1 MSNGAEDDPLI
12 IGRTRKKRVTEDED
26 INAER
31 ASPAGRVGATYA
43 AADTQAGINAQSAA
57 QAAAAAAKANST
69 EVLDLP
75 EGRSMAEHESMIRN
89 MLAHRVATLPGENI
103 TYDDIVKDVLR
114 GTDKPSTLINIQKKN
129 ARDVP
134 SMEPIALVPPRE
146 PIAQPTLQI
155 DPVSVA
161 ERERAEWE
169 RLRAARPDFG
179 LPPFER
185 RFEVQTAK
193 RKSGPAGE
201 DSGRERRQARREPE
215 RQDTEM
221 KPLILTKDNEPT
233 STKSARTS
241 QKRRASSD
249 PEEARLPE
257 KFIRFAPVIT
267 TSAPSA
273 NTAYS
278 PLPAPPTTPA
288 PFAAVSDNPPNS
300 MATSV
305 ELTVANPGADKVV
318 LPDLSKYCDEKLV
331 FKYDK
336 FTDLHWCALRMI
348 EKNLAGMT
356 AANRRKICAA
366 FQKLTQKR
374 QKKGS
379 KSMNVVYQEPSLKRL
394 NNLALR
400 SEELLYHQNAVAF
413 RHKERSLKATRNS
426 FVGRSNGGYTE
437 KQALD
442 KNRKHDVEVGERIR
456 ARGWFGRLKGKIYKS
471 AIRRGLASAR
481 LVTEKQ
487 AAKWK
492 LVPAGN
498 APAAIQN
505 ANEMAA

>member
-1 MSNGAEDDPLI
+1 MSNEAEDVPLI
-12 IGRTRKKRVTEDED
+12 VGRTRNKRVIEDED
-26 INAER
+26 PNAER

-57 QAAAAAAKANST
+57 KAAADEAAAMK
-69 EVLDLP
+69 LLP
-75 EGRSMAEHESMIRN
+75 LPPGKTDAEHLTLLNN
-89 MLAHRVATLPGENI
+89 MLAHRAATLPGENI
-103 TYDDIVKDVLR
+103 TFEDIASSVTRGYDR
-114 GTDKPSTLINIQKKN
+114 PSAMSNIQQKA

-134 SMEPIALVPPRE
+134 SMEPIALIPPRE
-146 PIAQPTLQI
+146 PISQPTLQI

-161 ERERAEWE
+161 DRERAEWNK
-169 RLRAARPDFG
+169 LRAARPDWQ

-193 RKSGPAGE
+193 RKNRAGGE
-201 DSGRERRQARREPE
+201 DSERERQQARREPE
-215 RQDTEM
+215 RQDTDV
-221 KPLILTKDNEPT
+221 KPLILTKDNQPT
-233 STKSARTS
+233 RTQSARTS

-249 PEEARLPE
+249 PEEARLTE
-257 KFIRFAPVIT
+257 KFIRLAPVLP
-267 TSAPSA
+267 TSAPPA
-273 NTAYS
+273 DTAYI

-288 PFAAVSDNPPNS
+288 PFAAISDNPPQS

-356 AANRRKICAA
+356 AVNRRKICSA

-374 QKKGS
+374 QKKGG
-379 KSMNVVYQEPSLKRL
+379 KSMNVMYHEPSLKRL

-413 RHKERSLKATRNS
+413 RKKEKSLKATRHS
-426 FVGRSNGGYTE
+426 FTGRSTGGYTD
-437 KQALD
+437 KQAND
-442 KNRKHDVEVGERIR
+442 PNRKHKVEVGERTR
-456 ARGWFGRLKGKIYKS
+456 ARGWFGRIRGRVYKNAMRS
-471 AIRRGLASAR
+471 GLASAR
-481 LVTEKQ
+481 LVTAKQ
-487 AAKWK
+487 AAKWGLQPK
-492 LVPAGN
+492 VA
-498 APAAIQN
+498 APALEN
-505 ANEMAA
+505 AQEMAA